1 MESSEDE
8 FSKSDGTM
16 CEKEN
21 YSFEFENLGNSSNIQ
36 ICKVIENPEMVRER
50 EERYQNWLKK
60 KK

>member
-1 MESSEDE
+1 
-8 FSKSDGTM
+8 M

-21 YSFEFENLGNSSNIQ
+21 FSFDFENPGNSSNIQ

-50 EERYQNWLKK
+50 EERFQNWLKK